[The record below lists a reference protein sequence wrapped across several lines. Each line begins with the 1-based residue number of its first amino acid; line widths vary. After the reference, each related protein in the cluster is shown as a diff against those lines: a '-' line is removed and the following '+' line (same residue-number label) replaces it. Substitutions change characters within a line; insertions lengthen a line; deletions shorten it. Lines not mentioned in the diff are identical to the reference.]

1 MAPSIRIPDGFV
13 FVRRAPGVARQLL
26 DAAASIEADPVTGV
40 RTVTGGYHV
49 TQDIAD
55 EYQKGFDA
63 VEDEDTEP
71 VGDVAA
77 DVPTD
82 VPAEGDEADEATEDE
97 TEAERPDES
106 WTVAQID
113 EWAGKQDP
121 AVEFPAD
128 VTKKADKL
136 AFISTPAE

>member
-13 FVRRAPGVARQLL
+13 FVRRAPGVAVKLL
-26 DAAASIEADPVTGV
+26 EAADAIKADRVLGV

-49 TQDIAD
+49 AQDIAD
-55 EYQKGFDA
+55 EYQNGFDA
-63 VEDEDTEP
+63 VEDDEDTEP

-77 DVPTD
+77 DVPAD
-82 VPAEGDEADEATEDE
+82 VPADEAP
-97 TEAERPDES
+97 EAERPDES

-113 EWAGKQDP
+113 EWASAQDP

-136 AFISTPAE
+136 AFLNAPAE